1 MCIGNNS
8 ISNVIF
14 RGDITAGFLAAKRR
28 RPKCRI
34 SLIKHDLLY
43 LVDLLPEGSAIQWR
57 VDSSGTIELFRFT
70 VGIKTELISRG
81 EAVRTARRRPWRSR
95 EYPSD
100 RKKLRMR
107 LPTAGDVIFSL
118 SVHNRRRALPRVLR
132 REGRQSITF

>member
-8 ISNVIF
+8 IFRIVFRSN
-14 RGDITAGFLAAKRR
+14 ITACFLAAKRR

-81 EAVRTARRRPWRSR
+81 ETYVRRRPRRTR

-118 SVHNRRRALPRVLR
+118 SVHNRRQALPRVLR